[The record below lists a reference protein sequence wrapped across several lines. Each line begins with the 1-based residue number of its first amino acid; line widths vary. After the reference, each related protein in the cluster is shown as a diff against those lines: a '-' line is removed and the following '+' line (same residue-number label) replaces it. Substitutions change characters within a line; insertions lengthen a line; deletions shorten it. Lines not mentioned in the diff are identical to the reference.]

1 MAVSRMLRGNYPAK
15 VDEKGRLKIPVDFLE
30 ALREFGERFY
40 VTSENGDYVR
50 LYPMKVWSEIEEKL
64 ARLSSHNRTK
74 QKFLTRANYFGQ
86 VVDMDRQGRVLIPPI
101 LREAAQMKGDVDV
114 LGYLNYL
121 EVWNHARFLENLNKS
136 PVTPEDEKT
145 LDDLGI

>member
-1 MAVSRMLRGNYPAK
+1 MLRGNYPAT
-15 VDEKGRLKIPVDFLE
+15 VDEKGRLKIPVAFLQS
-30 ALREFGERFY
+30 LRKLGSQFY

-50 LYPMKVWSEIEEKL
+50 IYPMKVWHAIEEKL

-86 VVDMDRQGRVLIPPI
+86 VVELDGQGRVLVPPV
-101 LREAAQMKGDVDV
+101 LREAAQMKGEVDV
-114 LGYLNYL
+114 LGNLNYL
-121 EVWNHARFLENLNKS
+121 EVWNHARFLENLKKS
-136 PVTPEDEKT
+136 PISDEDYKV

>member
-1 MAVSRMLRGNYPAK
+1 MLRGNYPAK
-15 VDEKGRLKIPVDFLE
+15 VDEKGRLKIPADFLE

-50 LYPMKVWSEIEEKL
+50 LYPMKVWSEIEERL

-136 PVTPEDEKT
+136 PITPEDEKT